1 MARITSV
8 STKTKPAGPD
18 YAGLVNFLIKPF
30 LEYPDSLIIDCEQL
44 NQKQRV
50 WVRVAF
56 AETDKGRVY
65 GRGGRNIQSIRTV
78 LQTTAN
84 LAGQLLYLDIYGE
97 PEIQVNRGFYPNRD
111 PQDNRSFR
119 PDMKRRGYSRS
130 ERDNP
135 QYSKPPTTRFR
146 RTRPRSQGQNP

>member
-1 MARITSV
+1 MPRIASV

-30 LEYPDSLIIDCEQL
+30 LEAPDSLIIDCEQL

-65 GRGGRNIQSIRTV
+65 GRGGRNIQGIRTV
-78 LQTTAN
+78 LQTTAT

-97 PEIQVNRGFYPNRD
+97 PETQVNRAFYPNRE
-111 PQDNRSFR
+111 PQDNRGFR
-119 PDMKRRGYSRS
+119 PDMRRRGAFRS
-130 ERDNP
+130 DRDSSS
-135 QYSKPPTTRFR
+135 YSKPPTTRFR
-146 RTRPRSQGQNP
+146 RTRPRSQS

>member
-1 MARITSV
+1 MARITSF

-56 AETDKGRVY
+56 EETDKGRVY
-65 GRGGRNIQSIRTV
+65 GRGGRNIHSIRSV
-78 LQTTAN
+78 LQTTAT

-97 PEIQVNRGFYPNRD
+97 PDPQFNRGFSGNREF
-111 PQDNRSFR
+111 QDNRSSRFG
-119 PDMKRRGYSRS
+119 MKRREYPRS
-130 ERDNP
+130 DRDNT
-135 QYSKPPTTRFR
+135 QYSKPPMRFR